1 MAGCWAVLYTVLNGI
16 IYLWNN
22 GKMEDQGSSIAMLLA
37 QDGSYI
43 CWCTLCTVY
52 NVQNVLGK
60 FSFKTF
66 LDANENAETY

>member
-1 MAGCWAVLYTVLNGI
+1 
-16 IYLWNN
+16 
-22 GKMEDQGSSIAMLLA
+22 MEDQGSSIAMLLA